1 MPHLHMEYTANLPQ
15 LNADV
20 ALIRLNNT
28 LVGSGQ
34 FAAEFDI
41 KSRAIKV
48 ETFKVGTVMG
58 ERAFVY
64 VKLAM
69 LSGRSPEI
77 KKQLSQSL
85 LAVLQD
91 LCEWPAQVQV
101 QLSVEIIDIDRDAY
115 SKVAV
120 GV

>member
-41 KSRAIKV
+41 KSRALRLDA
-48 ETFKVGTVMG
+48 FRVGTGLG
-58 ERAFVY
+58 ERAFVH
-64 VKLAM
+64 VKLAL

-77 KKQLSQSL
+77 KRQLSESL
-85 LAVLQD
+85 LAVLKD
-91 LCEWPAQVQV
+91 LCAWPAGVQV
-101 QLSVEIIDIDRDAY
+101 QLSVEVVDLDRDAY
-115 SKVAV
+115 AKVAI